1 MKNPNPAKDRA
12 DWQTNHQ
19 LICNAFYELLAL
31 KQKVPSYAAIAEKC
45 KLSEKTVERH
55 LQELTF
61 DDFVVQF
68 RPANEKVLVNL
79 FQQASTTK
87 DNHHMIRLWF
97 EVIEKLGS
105 KKQVDITSDGEKLKG
120 NNHFTIDPSTLS
132 TKALE
137 EILQQINHEQ

>member
-1 MKNPNPAKDRA
+1 MKNTNPSKDRV

-31 KQKVPSYAAIAEKC
+31 KQKVPSYAAIAEQC

-61 DDFVVQF
+61 DDFVAQF
-68 RPANEKVLVNL
+68 RPANEKVLTNL

-87 DNHHMIRLWF
+87 DNHHMIRL
-97 EVIEKLGS
+97 
-105 KKQVDITSDGEKLKG
+105 
-120 NNHFTIDPSTLS
+120 
-132 TKALE
+132 
-137 EILQQINHEQ
+137 

>member
-1 MKNPNPAKDRA
+1 MKNTNLSKDRV

-31 KQKVPSYAAIAEKC
+31 KQKVPSYAAIAEQC
-45 KLSEKTVERH
+45 QLSEKTVERH

-61 DDFVVQF
+61 DDFAAQF
-68 RPANEKVLVNL
+68 RPANEQVLVNL

-105 KKQVDITSDGEKLKG
+105 KKQVDITSNGQKLKEG
-120 NNHFTIDPSTLS
+120 NHFTIDPSNLS
-132 TKALE
+132 TQALQ
-137 EILQQINHEQ
+137 EILQQASHEE

>member
-1 MKNPNPAKDRA
+1 MKNTNPSKDRV

-19 LICNAFYELLAL
+19 LICNAFYELLSQ
-31 KQKVPSYAAIAEKC
+31 KQKVPSYAAIAKQC

-61 DDFVVQF
+61 DDFVAQF
-68 RPANEKVLVNL
+68 RPANEKVLTNL
-79 FQQASTTK
+79 FEQASTTK

-137 EILQQINHEQ
+137 EILQQVNHEQ